1 MNFFKFTFKI
11 INFGCWLTFGLI
23 LISLLNILSTEE
35 ITDSSN
41 HYCNVFLA
49 PELCK

>member
-1 MNFFKFTFKI
+1 MNFFKFTFNI
-11 INFGCWLTFGLI
+11 VNFCCWFTFGMVLI
-23 LISLLNILSTEE
+23 TLLNVLSTKD
-35 ITDSSN
+35 ITDSPN